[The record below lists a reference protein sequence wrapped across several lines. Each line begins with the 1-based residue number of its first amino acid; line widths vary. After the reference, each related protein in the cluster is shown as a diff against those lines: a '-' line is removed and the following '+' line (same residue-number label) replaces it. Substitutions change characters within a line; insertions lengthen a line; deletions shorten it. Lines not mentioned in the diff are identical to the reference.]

1 MVGVSHGSFLT
12 LYKAG
17 TDAFCE
23 RQNKVGLGYDE
34 WKQRREK
41 GGNAFRKNM
50 VTHISK
56 LWEICF
62 VVVPPTV
69 C

>member
-1 MVGVSHGSFLT
+1 MIPTSIMVGVSHGSFLT

-41 GGNAFRKNM
+41 GGNAFRKNI
-50 VTHISK
+50 VTQLDAAYH
-56 LWEICF
+56 LR
-62 VVVPPTV
+62 
-69 C
+69 